1 MRIALTADHNGIA
14 YKRRF
19 VALLGELGHD
29 VDDRGGDDPDEVVD
43 YPALCAELSRL
54 VASGAV
60 DRGVVIGGS
69 GQGEA
74 IACNKVR
81 GVRAGLCQDLFGV
94 GISRGNNDSNVLVL
108 GAKVV
113 PLPVAEQLLQA
124 WLDTPFKGGV
134 HARRVAQ
141 IAELERGELP
151 G

>member
-14 YKRRF
+14 YKQRF
-19 VALLGELGHD
+19 AALLRELGHD
-29 VDDRGGDDPDEVVD
+29 VEDRGGHDPDEVVD
-43 YPALCAELSRL
+43 YPPLCAELSRS

-81 GVRAGLCQDLFGV
+81 GIRAGLCQDLFGV

-113 PLPVAEQLLQA
+113 PPALAEQLLRA

-134 HARRVAQ
+134 HQRRIEQ

-151 G
+151 P

>member
-1 MRIALTADHNGIA
+1 MRIALTADHNGIT
-14 YKRRF
+14 YKQRL
-19 VALLGELGHD
+19 AELLRELGHEVED
-29 VDDRGGDDPDEVVD
+29 LGGQDPDVIVD
-43 YPALCAELSRL
+43 YPPLCATLARA
-54 VASGAV
+54 VASGMV

-81 GVRAGLCQDLFGV
+81 GIRAGLCQDLFGV
-94 GISRGNNDSNVLVL
+94 GISRGNNDSNILVL

-113 PLPVAEQLLQA
+113 PLSLAEQLLRA

-134 HARRVAQ
+134 HQRRIEQ